1 MALLG
6 NGYSRDSA
14 CGKLFG
20 ATATNGANPSVTPGR
35 YFRTADLRNQFAGQG
50 ITDDLASVPSGGR
63 HPVVWIMPRKA
74 GGLASRFEGDFAIG
88 ASGSGAMGLNADGS
102 ASFTISFAPAS
113 GDLVVSGAG
122 TASFTITTTANAVAT
137 LNGTGSASFA
147 FDATAQK
154 SALAWGESLAS
165 FTISGDLTPY
175 ATGSMIGST
184 EFGGELTENSIASAV
199 WAKVIEAGYTGEQIM
214 RLLAAHAAGSATGL
228 EGADPQFVGLDGVT
242 VRINGTYSAGTR
254 TIDALDAE

>member
-6 NGYSRDSA
+6 NGYSRDSTS
-14 CGKLFG
+14 GKLFG
-20 ATATNGANPSVTPGR
+20 GTSTNGTNPSL
-35 YFRTADLRNQFAGQG
+35 FRWLRPADLRNQFAGEG
-50 ITDDLASVPSGGR
+50 ITSDIASVPSGGR
-63 HPVVWIMPRKA
+63 HPVVWIMPQKA
-74 GGLASRFEGDFAIG
+74 GAIASRYEADFALS

-102 ASFTISFAPAS
+102 ASFTISFAPAA

-137 LNGTGSASFA
+137 LNGTGSAEMVFT
-147 FDATAQK
+147 ATALK

-165 FTISGDLTPY
+165 FSITGSLTPY

-184 EFGGELTENSIASAV
+184 EFGGELTENSIATAV

-228 EGADPQFVGLDGVT
+228 EGADPQFVGLDGST

>member
-6 NGYSRDSA
+6 NGYGRDGMTA
-14 CGKLFG
+14 KLFG
-20 ATATNGANPSVTPGR
+20 GTSTNGTNPSL
-35 YFRTADLRNQFAGQG
+35 FRWTRPADFRNQFAGEG
-50 ITDDLASVPSGGR
+50 ITSDLASVPSGGR
-63 HPVVWIMPRKA
+63 HPVVWIHPQKA
-74 GGLASRFEGDFAIG
+74 GAIASRYEADFAIS

-102 ASFTISFAPAS
+102 ASFTISFAPAA

-165 FTISGDLTPY
+165 FAISATLTPY
-175 ATGSMIGST
+175 ATGNMIGST
-184 EFGGELTENSIASAV
+184 EFGGDMTEATIATAV
-199 WAKVIEAGYTGEQIM
+199 WTRVIEAGYTSEQIL

-228 EGADPQFVGLDGVT
+228 EGADPQFVGLDGST